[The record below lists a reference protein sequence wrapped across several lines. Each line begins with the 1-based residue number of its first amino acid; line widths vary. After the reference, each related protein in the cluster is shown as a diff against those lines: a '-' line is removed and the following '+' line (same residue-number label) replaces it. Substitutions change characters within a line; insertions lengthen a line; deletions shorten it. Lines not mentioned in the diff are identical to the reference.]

1 MINWPKSLFKRLW
14 QTNQP
19 KIMTRNELKTLL
31 DQQSTPGDMLRII
44 LAKTPT
50 NQKLGPFTKATFIRG
65 LLMGI
70 DMINQQ
76 K

>member
-1 MINWPKSLFKRLW
+1 
-14 QTNQP
+14 
-19 KIMTRNELKTLL
+19 MTRNELKSLL
-31 DQQSTPGDMLRII
+31 EQQSTPGDMLRII

-50 NQKLGPFTKATFIRG
+50 NQRLGPFTKATFIRG